1 MKGNFYIFCSSK
13 NSRHVVIYIFKIS
26 RSINHL
32 RIHHFLKLRFYQH
45 YLRYTVGQ
53 GSSIRIKRHFG
64 LSEYISY
71 LRRHHL
77 GAFTFTSDEVFKV
90 VQVLSLRG
98 VITPTS
104 M

>member
-53 GSSIRIKRHFG
+53 GEFNKNQATFLIYDAITSV
-64 LSEYISY
+64 
-71 LRRHHL
+71 HL
-77 GAFTFTSDEVFKV
+77 PSHPMR
-90 VQVLSLRG
+90 SLKWCRSCRCAG